1 MLDISLKIFNT
12 SLRVEKSFVATTNT
26 QQMWQNTETNFSKSQ
41 DSGISKVNNEFPTF
55 CPNSREE
62 WRQWLETNHHTSSGV
77 WLIYYKVKSGKPS
90 VRYSEAVKEALCFGW
105 IDSKVKSLDEE
116 RYMQIFTPRK
126 PKSVWSKLNKQYIE
140 ELIEQGFIA
149 KAGLEKIAVAKQNG
163 SWNSLDAIEALI
175 IPLDLSQALEASKTA
190 RDYFEAFSNSSK
202 KNILFWIESAKRP
215 ETRLKRIEQTVHS
228 AVQNKS
234 PLVR

>member
-1 MLDISLKIFNT
+1 M
-12 SLRVEKSFVATTNT
+12 
-26 QQMWQNTETNFSKSQ
+26 QQNSNINPIKTQNTGVSKL
-41 DSGISKVNNEFPTF
+41 NHEFPTF
-55 CPNSREE
+55 CPNSREQ
-62 WRQWLETNHHTSSGV
+62 WRKWLETNHLTSSGV

-140 ELIEQGFIA
+140 ELIEQGLIA
-149 KAGLEKIAVAKQNG
+149 KAGLDKIAMAKQNG

-175 IPLDLSQALEASKTA
+175 IPSDLNQALEANKTA
-190 RDYFEAFSNSSK
+190 KDYFEALSNSSK

-215 ETRLKRIEQTVHS
+215 QTRLKRIEQIVNS
-228 AVQNKS
+228 AAQNKS
-234 PLVR
+234 PL